1 MGTQMKKIH
10 LLAASFAVAGSSCF
24 AQAPQFLASSY
35 IGLSAGQSTTKI
47 DGNFGAG
54 GQYGD
59 DKTDSAYKI
68 YGGWRFNPMWALE
81 GGYADFGKA
90 HRTLTPV
97 APTPGTATGTVDNSA
112 WFFAGKGTFAVTP
125 NVGIFGKAG
134 VTRNHTKAS
143 FVSTIAPATQRL
155 GNKTKTGPM
164 IGVGVEYALNRN
176 MGLRFEFED
185 FGKFGDS
192 GTLDSKVHL
201 WSAGLTYAF

>member
-1 MGTQMKKIH
+1 MNKINV
-10 LLAASFAVAGSSCF
+10 LAASLALASSTCF
-24 AQAPQFLASSY
+24 AQTSQFLQSSY
-35 IGLSAGQSTTKI
+35 VGLSVGQSTTKI
-47 DGNFGAG
+47 DGNFGPA
-54 GQYGD
+54 GQYSD

-90 HRTLTPV
+90 HRTLTPP
-97 APTPGTATGTVDNSA
+97 APTTGTATGTVDNSA
-112 WFFAGKGTFAVTP
+112 WFFAGKGTFALTP
-125 NVGIFGKAG
+125 TVGIFGKAG
-134 VTRNHTKAS
+134 ITRNHTKAS
-143 FVSTIAPATQRL
+143 FVSTIPPANSGT

-164 IGVGVEYALNRN
+164 IGLGVEWAMNRN
-176 MGLRFEFED
+176 VALRFEFED